1 MNDVFL
7 SSIYDCIVIPIKDQ
21 IPKICSRI
29 KNTSFNNVD
38 VEEKFDVTN
47 KQKAHLAKFNTSIF
61 WGMISNCGFII
72 HSRWFM
78 LIIEL
83 LYKYSRIL
91 GAVHFLSRDIE
102 YLYIIV
108 AKFFIRISSYV
119 KIIVYFLIGLNGDR
133 VL

>member
-1 MNDVFL
+1 MSLLILFSKLQSCFVYAVTEEMPFLSCSYNNSRQSMLKKGELWSNKMNDVFL

-61 WGMISNCGFII
+61 WGVISNCGFII

-78 LIIEL
+78 LIIQF
-83 LYKYSRIL
+83 LYKY
-91 GAVHFLSRDIE
+91 
-102 YLYIIV
+102 
-108 AKFFIRISSYV
+108 
-119 KIIVYFLIGLNGDR
+119 
-133 VL
+133 